1 MMCSALR
8 STGSMN
14 YIVVVMVRRSSD
26 TTLDSAVS
34 NYGWSPNEKKNSM
47 KKFILKRMSC
57 AIGKTDHDT
66 REELEPG
73 RNRVTENSRKSGK
86 SE

>member
-1 MMCSALR
+1 
-8 STGSMN
+8 
-14 YIVVVMVRRSSD
+14 MVTEQHRKEE
-26 TTLDSAVS
+26 L
-34 NYGWSPNEKKNSM
+34 NKKT
-47 KKFILKRMSC
+47 ILKRMSC